1 MGRFFVVNG
10 RRFMFKKGQKPTKQ
24 PEPASTKQTRSDVT
38 SSDKEANKIYD
49 QIINNGIVSK

>member
-1 MGRFFVVNG
+1 
-10 RRFMFKKGQKPTKQ
+10 MFKKGQKPTKQ